1 MLSILRL
8 GNRSVVQKVARRSD
22 SSQSLGS
29 APSPLA
35 LCDVGM
41 VAPAAPAATEPA
53 EIKQSC
59 LVKVEALESN
69 FAELRSLCMEA
80 KVRSD

>member
-1 MLSILRL
+1 MLGVLRVGRL
-8 GNRSVVQKVARRSD
+8 VVPKAPRRSD

-29 APSPLA
+29 APAAPLA

-41 VAPAAPAATEPA
+41 DVAPAAPAEH
-53 EIKQSC
+53 KQSC

-69 FAELRSLCMEA
+69 FAELRSLCIEA
-80 KVRSD
+80 EVRSD

>member
-1 MLSILRL
+1 MLGVLRV
-8 GNRSVVQKVARRSD
+8 GRVVVSKAPRRSD

-29 APSPLA
+29 APAPLA

-41 VAPAAPAATEPA
+41 DVAPAATEPT
-53 EIKQSC
+53 EHKQSC

-69 FAELRSLCMEA
+69 FAELRSLCIEA
-80 KVRSD
+80 EVRSD

>member
-1 MLSILRL
+1 MLCVLRV
-8 GNRSVVQKVARRSD
+8 GKAVVTKAPRRSD

-29 APSPLA
+29 SPAPLA

-41 VAPAAPAATEPA
+41 DVAPAAPAEH
-53 EIKQSC
+53 KQSC

-69 FAELRSLCMEA
+69 FAELRSLCIEA
-80 KVRSD
+80 EVRSD

>member
-1 MLSILRL
+1 MLGVLRV
-8 GNRSVVQKVARRSD
+8 GRVVVSKAPRRSD

-29 APSPLA
+29 APAPLA

-41 VAPAAPAATEPA
+41 DVAPAAPAEH
-53 EIKQSC
+53 KQSC

-69 FAELRSLCMEA
+69 FAELRSLCIEA
-80 KVRSD
+80 EVRSD

>member
-1 MLSILRL
+1 MVLSILRL

-41 VAPAAPAATEPA
+41 VAPAVTEPA

>member
-1 MLSILRL
+1 MLGVLRV
-8 GNRSVVQKVARRSD
+8 GRVVVSKAPRRSD

-29 APSPLA
+29 APAAPLA

-53 EIKQSC
+53 QHKQSC

-69 FAELRSLCMEA
+69 FAELRSLCIEA
-80 KVRSD
+80 EVRSD

>member
-1 MLSILRL
+1 MLGVLRV
-8 GNRSVVQKVARRSD
+8 GRVVVSKAPRRSD

-29 APSPLA
+29 APAPLA

-41 VAPAAPAATEPA
+41 DVAAAAPSEH
-53 EIKQSC
+53 KQSC

-69 FAELRSLCMEA
+69 FAELRSLCIEA
-80 KVRSD
+80 EVRSD